1 METDRLRQFCTI
13 FETGNLRKAA
23 ELLHITHGALSK
35 SMKKLESDLGYKLFL
50 PEGRG
55 LVVTDQAKKLYR
67 KALDTLKSVE
77 ALYSVS
83 HTDTEALKIGSFEV
97 FTTYFLHQLKSW
109 LPEIE
114 LKLYELTPGK
124 MEESVGKGLI
134 DFGITYVPI
143 PYEGVEFVEVGKLK
157 MGVYKKTESFI
168 NQELGEL
175 PFVVPNFPL
184 EGSPS
189 GVKGLDSWPE
199 SAPDRKI
206 KYRVDLMESALALCR
221 EAVSYTHLTLPTSPH
236 V

>member
-1 METDRLRQFCTI
+1 M
-13 FETGNLRKAA
+13 
-23 ELLHITHGALSK
+23 
-35 SMKKLESDLGYKLFL
+35 
-50 PEGRG
+50 
-55 LVVTDQAKKLYR
+55 
-67 KALDTLKSVE
+67 E

-221 EAVSYTHLTLPTSPH
+221 EGHCAVFIPDFVAKIHNQISHSDYQLDQWNPPKNIADKIKNVVRTIYIVKRKSMEETAEIRKIARWIRSLN
-236 V
+236 